1 MVGGEPTVAAAGG
14 NPIAAC
20 GHDTEMTDQADD
32 RLWGRAAAGD
42 AHAFGELYARHDRA
56 VTAFCLWKTGDPS
69 AADDLKQM
77 VFLEAWRIRART
89 PLTTTSA
96 RPLLLGIATNVARNQ
111 WRSKRRYRAALER
124 LGHRA
129 EPAFDHGADAVERL
143 AAVERL
149 GQVRAELNALPAR
162 EREVLVLVGLA
173 ELTYEETAAMLD
185 LPVGTVRSRLSRA
198 RAKLEDAADVAA
210 TTTAEVSR

>member
-1 MVGGEPTVAAAGG
+1 MTVL
-14 NPIAAC
+14 
-20 GHDTEMTDQADD
+20 TDD
-32 RLWGRAAAGD
+32 RLWARAVDGD
-42 AHAFGELYARHDRA
+42 AHAFGEPYARHDRA

-69 AADDLKQM
+69 AAEDLKQM

-89 PLTTTSA
+89 PLAGSNA

-129 EPAFDHGADAVERL
+129 EPAHDHSADAVERL
-143 AAVERL
+143 TAVERL
-149 GQVRAELNALPAR
+149 AELRDDLSALPAR

-173 ELTYEETAAMLD
+173 ELSYEETAAMLD

-198 RAKLEDAADVAA
+198 RAKLKLKDAAELSA
-210 TTTAEVSR
+210 TPTAEVSR